1 MECDYIMSVIDK
13 VIQPLG
19 DGDIKSHLPNIK
31 VITYEELENYNRIE
45 ELLPKSKDAVVIL
58 YQKNEGYGHW
68 VCICR
73 DNMKITFFDPLGYR
87 PDKQLLWTERYL
99 RKKVGQSIPFMSH
112 LLNKALKHGYKV
124 TFNVFKFQKESSEVN
139 TCGRHVVSYI
149 KYWMKTANPNIK
161 DYLQIQNQLKDTY
174 ELKDY
179 DMLVSRMT

>member
-1 MECDYIMSVIDK
+1 MSVIDK

-45 ELLPKSKDAVVIL
+45 ELLPRSKDAVVIL

>member
-1 MECDYIMSVIDK
+1 
-13 VIQPLG
+13 
-19 DGDIKSHLPNIK
+19 
-31 VITYEELENYNRIE
+31 
-45 ELLPKSKDAVVIL
+45 
-58 YQKNEGYGHW
+58 
-68 VCICR
+68 
-73 DNMKITFFDPLGYR
+73 MKITFFDPLGYR

>member
-1 MECDYIMSVIDK
+1 MKGDFIMSVIDK

-45 ELLPKSKDAVVIL
+45 ELLPRSKDAVVIL

-87 PDKQLLWTERYL
+87 PDKQLLWTERYM
-99 RKKVGQSIPFMSH
+99 RKKLGQSIPFLSH

-139 TCGRHVVSYI
+139 TCGRHCVFWI
-149 KYWMKTANPNIK
+149 KYWMHNNNPNIK
-161 DYLQIQNQLKDTY
+161 EYLDILNKLKRDH